1 MSSVKTR
8 RLFVALACALCGTS
22 VAAGAAAADQFGF
35 VANQG
40 DGTVTPVDLTTGTAQ
55 TPFDVGSSPAGVAL
69 TPDGSTL
76 LAANSGDD
84 TVTPV
89 AITTGTSG
97 LTFSPGTPIPAGS
110 GPDALAI
117 TGDGATAYVTDDGSD
132 TVTPITLEGGVDIP
146 GTPLNVAAGPDAI
159 ALTPN
164 GELAYVTS
172 DSGWVTPIITSTNGI
187 STTPPAIRIGANPD
201 SIAIAPNGQTGYVT
215 DSAGGTITQFAI
227 PSDQVG
233 TPINVGSTPNAIAI
247 SPDGSTAWV
256 ANNIT
261 PTSASAE
268 YALTPINLASDTL
281 SASIALP
288 WRPSAIVI
296 SGDGST
302 AYVTEYE
309 GNEVLPVTL
318 PSGPVGNPIPVGTDP
333 SALAITDETGEP
345 VSGGSGSGSSP
356 TGYTFPVTGQQT
368 GTVGN
373 QTLTLTISGSTT
385 SPTAACLRATGS
397 ISSRLTAKSIKHR
410 AALKFVQATF
420 TLGKTSKRVKHLP
433 ATVKLPLKGLK
444 PGRHTVSVAAVYS
457 QHVSRTVAKHVTK
470 TLHTNITIC

>member
-1 MSSVKTR
+1 
-8 RLFVALACALCGTS
+8 
-22 VAAGAAAADQFGF
+22 VAAGVAAADQFGY
-35 VANQG
+35 VANQS

-55 TPFDVGSSPAGVAL
+55 TPFNVGSSPTAVAL

-76 LAANSGDD
+76 LVANSGDG

-89 AITTGTSG
+89 AIGTGSSG
-97 LTFSPGTPIPAGS
+97 LTFSPGTPIAAGS
-110 GPDALAI
+110 GPDSIAI
-117 TGDGATAYVTDDGSD
+117 TADGATAYVTDDGSD

-146 GTPLNVAAGPDAI
+146 GTPLTVAAGPDAI

-215 DSAGGTITQFAI
+215 DSTSGSITQFAI

-256 ANNIT
+256 ADNIT
-261 PTSASAE
+261 PTSPAAE
-268 YALTPINLASDTL
+268 YALTPINLSSDTL
-281 SASIALP
+281 NASIALP
-288 WRPSAIVI
+288 SRPSAIVI
-296 SGDGST
+296 SADGST
-302 AYVTEYE
+302 AYVTEY
-309 GNEVLPVTL
+309 GSDEVLPVTL
-318 PSGPVGNPIPVGTDP
+318 PSGPVGNPIPVGTAP
-333 SALAITDETGEP
+333 SALAITDEAGQP
-345 VSGGSGSGSSP
+345 GSGGSGGGTSP
-356 TGYTFPVTGQQT
+356 IGYTFPVTGQQT

-373 QTLTLTISGSTT
+373 QTLTLSISGSTT
-385 SPTAACLRATGS
+385 SPTAACLRPTGS
-397 ISSRLTAKSIKHR
+397 ISSKLTAKSIKHR

-420 TLGKTSKRVKHLP
+420 TLDKSSKRVKHLP

-444 PGRHTVSVAAVYS
+444 PGKHTISATAVFSQQVSHTRSKRVI
-457 QHVSRTVAKHVTK
+457 K
-470 TLHTNITIC
+470 TLRTKITIC